1 MSAGVWNS
9 PFSLTERM
17 LSSAE
22 ERLLK
27 DMVDVQLK
35 ALFTKDLP
43 HSLIHIFMWL
53 ELFLQAS

>member
-1 MSAGVWNS
+1 MKCTSMSAGVWNS

-22 ERLLK
+22 ERLLN

-43 HSLIHIFMWL
+43 HSLIHMFM
-53 ELFLQAS
+53 